1 MALGVERAEKDNDID
16 TSPPGGPP
24 PPTTALTENTESFH
38 RLSTWQEWAG

>member
-16 TSPPGGPP
+16 TSPPGGPSRL
-24 PPTTALTENTESFH
+24 LTENTESFH